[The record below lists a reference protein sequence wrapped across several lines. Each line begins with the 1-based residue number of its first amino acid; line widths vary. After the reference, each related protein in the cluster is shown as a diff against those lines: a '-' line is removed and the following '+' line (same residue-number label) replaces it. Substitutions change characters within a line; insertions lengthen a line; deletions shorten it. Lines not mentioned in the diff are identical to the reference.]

1 MIMVTKCDICGFPIV
16 GQQNYCN
23 GCGVDLRESA
33 GDTVENLLKPTI
45 RQRKNPSKPPGK
57 DSNEDP
63 LRIVK
68 WCWIRNFQ
76 LPHVLV
82 LLSSLAQGKSELG
95 FCGCATCNQ
104 GYREMLAF
112 IAKID
117 GKKNVNSASRE
128 IVQEAQ
134 GVDITKITFD
144 IPELAEI
151 FRFDNKQKSA
161 SSSSTE
167 PIQSARIEGGR
178 LLIELDE
185 SVIERAVLNV
195 LSSEQGQNIIKNAYS
210 PKKRKGKSSE

>member
-16 GQQNYCN
+16 GQQNYCG

-33 GDTVENLLKPTI
+33 GDTVENLPKPTI

-57 DSNEDP
+57 DSNEDS

-95 FCGCATCNQ
+95 FCDCATCNQ

-128 IVQEAQ
+128 IVQKAQ

-151 FRFDNKQKSA
+151 FGFDNKQKSA

-178 LLIELDE
+178 LLIELDDA
-185 SVIERAVLNV
+185 VIERAVLNV

-210 PKKRKGKSSE
+210 PKKRKGKKSE